1 MLCLEWLQPPLAHA
15 GPTIPMGYAADAP
28 TATRVTLAVALGL
41 QGSGSHFPEYPVL
54 GHARPDLRAVC
65 SEQGGSVQMCLPG
78 NSLALQLGGVYL
90 FILPK
95 GPVGFAVALFVF
107 SPCRY
112 PKAELRTYQSI
123 SVVKHDL
130 SAGRAAGISQ
140 VGVGVVDGESTQ
152 TWQGDRDTAEAVSG
166 GRTAR
171 GTAGGGWFRL
181 WLILGAGPGSAGNT
195 SAVGTSA
202 GTGQNCALPPSPS
215 TGNTEPAFQHA
226 LGLPPALSPWRR
238 QAQVHETAKDMWV

>member
-1 MLCLEWLQPPLAHA
+1 
-15 GPTIPMGYAADAP
+15 
-28 TATRVTLAVALGL
+28 
-41 QGSGSHFPEYPVL
+41 
-54 GHARPDLRAVC
+54 
-65 SEQGGSVQMCLPG
+65 MCLPG

-107 SPCRY
+107 GPCRY
-112 PKAELRTYQSI
+112 PKAELRAYQSI

-152 TWQGDRDTAEAVSG
+152 TWQGDRDTAEAGSG

-171 GTAGGGWFRL
+171 GTARGGVRALARSGSGALQRWEH
-181 WLILGAGPGSAGNT
+181 LGRGDICWY
-195 SAVGTSA
+195 GTERRPCPA
-202 GTGQNCALPPSPS
+202 ALPEHRKPRPGFSARSGLSPCVII
-215 TGNTEPAFQHA
+215 
-226 LGLPPALSPWRR
+226 PWRR
-238 QAQVHETAKDMWV
+238 QG

>member
-171 GTAGGGWFRL
+171 GTAGGGVVQAL
-181 WLILGAGPGSAGNT
+181 AHSGSGAGQRWEHLGRGDICWYGTELCPATLPEHREHRAGFSARSGP
-195 SAVGTSA
+195 SPCVISLEKA
-202 GTGQNCALPPSPS
+202 GTGA
-215 TGNTEPAFQHA
+215 
-226 LGLPPALSPWRR
+226 
-238 QAQVHETAKDMWV
+238 

>member
-1 MLCLEWLQPPLAHA
+1 
-15 GPTIPMGYAADAP
+15 
-28 TATRVTLAVALGL
+28 
-41 QGSGSHFPEYPVL
+41 
-54 GHARPDLRAVC
+54 
-65 SEQGGSVQMCLPG
+65 MCLPG

-107 SPCRY
+107 GPCRY
-112 PKAELRTYQSI
+112 PKAELRAYQSI

-152 TWQGDRDTAEAVSG
+152 TWQGDRDTAEAGSG

-171 GTAGGGWFRL
+171 GTARGGFRL
-181 WLILGAGPGSAGNT
+181 WLVLGAGPCSAGNT

-202 GTGQNCALPPSPS
+202 GTGQNGGRALPPSPS
-215 TGNTEPAFQHA
+215 TGNPDPAFQHS
-226 LGLPPALSPWRR
+226 LGFPPALSSPGEGRDRCVKQQRTCGSEGWQRSCPATSGHVQMCTGCR
-238 QAQVHETAKDMWV
+238 GRAGSSEEQPSVGAAPVQPG